1 MAYEQYSFFKST
13 NYINLVLHK
22 STYSPF
28 CFVVSTRSMN
38 GVSVTFQRVMLRQW
52 RSRVAHGYFSVDWD
66 VVWETVQRD
75 IPELRQWL
83 MPLAQKV

>member
-1 MAYEQYSFFKST
+1 
-13 NYINLVLHK
+13 
-22 STYSPF
+22 
-28 CFVVSTRSMN
+28 MN

-66 VVWETVQRD
+66 VVWKTVQRD